1 VGQAKP
7 YKPVAIVVE
16 DDSLQSSLAAT
27 LLEEARY
34 EVVECRTAEVALA
47 AIARNDTRVALVFTD
62 VRLGDGMDGLEL
74 ATIVRQRYPRA
85 TVVITS
91 AHIGERRNQLA
102 AQTYFIP
109 KPWLPLDLLEA
120 AERARPRVFIQDP
133 DAAHLGRESIGVRSV

>member
-1 VGQAKP
+1 MAQAKP
-7 YKPVAIVVE
+7 FKPVAIVVE
-16 DDSLQSSLAAT
+16 DDSLQSSRAAT
-27 LLEEARY
+27 LLEEAKY

-85 TVVITS
+85 TVIITS
-91 AHIGERRNQLA
+91 AHVGERRNQLT

-109 KPWLPLDLLEA
+109 KPWLPFDLLEA
-120 AERARPRVFIQDP
+120 AERAKPRLFIQD
-133 DAAHLGRESIGVRSV
+133 I